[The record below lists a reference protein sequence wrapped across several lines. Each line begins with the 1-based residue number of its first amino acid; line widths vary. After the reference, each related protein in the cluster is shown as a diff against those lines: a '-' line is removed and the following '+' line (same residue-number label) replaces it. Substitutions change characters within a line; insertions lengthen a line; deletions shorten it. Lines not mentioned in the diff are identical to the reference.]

1 MPQLMREQ
9 CVAGAMLMFLV
20 GTFAPAA
27 RAEDYTVAT
36 AIVNVR
42 GTPERV
48 LTDAQGMTLY
58 YLATDSSTHSTC
70 TGGCAQVWQPLLSG
84 GAPTSSGA
92 LPGRL
97 ALVKTANGLQV
108 SYNGHLLYRYSGDAA
123 PGQTNGNAAERHWW
137 VVGIDVRPEVSTGP
151 NTVGPTV
158 EHKEGGNS
166 AGGGGN
172 GGGMEGGGG
181 GMGGR

>member
-1 MPQLMREQ
+1 MVQRTVERCL
-9 CVAGAMLMFLV
+9 AGAMLMSLV

-27 RAEDYTVAT
+27 RGGDYTVAT

-48 LTDAQGMTLY
+48 LTDVNGMTLY
-58 YLATDSSTHSTC
+58 YLATDSPTQSTC
-70 TGGCAQVWQPLLSG
+70 TGGCAQVWLPLLSSE
-84 GAPTSSGA
+84 APTSSGP

-97 ALVKTANGLQV
+97 ALVKTAHGLQV

-123 PGQTNGNAAERHWW
+123 PGQTNGNAAERRWW
-137 VVGIDVRPEVSTGP
+137 VVGIDVRPAVSTGS
-151 NTVGPTV
+151 NTTGQPV
-158 EHKEGGNS
+158 EHKEGGDS

-172 GGGMEGGGG
+172 GGGMGGGGG
-181 GMGGR
+181 GMGNR